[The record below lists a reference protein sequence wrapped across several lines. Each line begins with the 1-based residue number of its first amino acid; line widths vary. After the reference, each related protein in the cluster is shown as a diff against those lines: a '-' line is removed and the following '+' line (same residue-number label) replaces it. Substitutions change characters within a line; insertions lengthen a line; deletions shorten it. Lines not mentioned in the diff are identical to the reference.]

1 MAGIDLQLGKKSILK
16 GLEMQLLKGE
26 FVYLVGKTGVG
37 KSSLLKLIYGDN
49 KSDEGIILL
58 GETRV
63 DKAERKDV
71 PHIRRKLGIVFQDYQ
86 LLPDRTVAQ
95 NILFALKATGWKQ
108 KAQIRRRISEVL
120 MQVGMTGK
128 AHERPHT
135 LSGGEQQRVA
145 IARAL
150 INEPVLMIADE
161 PTGNLDPEASYHLM
175 NVMRNI
181 NRAGTTIL
189 IATHE
194 YGLMRHFPGRILELE
209 DAKLKEYHQVEDF
222 FAAYRSRFGATT

>member
-1 MAGIDLQLGKKSILK
+1 MGKKGILNGLELQL
-16 GLEMQLLKGE
+16 QKGE

-37 KSSLLKLIYGDN
+37 KSSLLKLIYADN
-49 KSDEGIILL
+49 KPQEGIILL

-63 DKAERKDV
+63 DKAERKDI
-71 PHIRRKLGIVFQDYQ
+71 PQIRRKLGIVFQDYQ

-108 KAQIRRRISEVL
+108 KAKIRRRISEVL

-150 INEPVLMIADE
+150 INEPVLLIADE
-161 PTGNLDPEASYHLM
+161 PTGNLDPEASFHLM
-175 NVMRNI
+175 NVIRNI
-181 NRAGTTIL
+181 NKAGTTIL
-189 IATHE
+189 MATHE

-209 DAKLKEYHQVEDF
+209 EGKLKEYKEVEAF
-222 FAAYRSRFGATT
+222 FQAYKARFDSIG